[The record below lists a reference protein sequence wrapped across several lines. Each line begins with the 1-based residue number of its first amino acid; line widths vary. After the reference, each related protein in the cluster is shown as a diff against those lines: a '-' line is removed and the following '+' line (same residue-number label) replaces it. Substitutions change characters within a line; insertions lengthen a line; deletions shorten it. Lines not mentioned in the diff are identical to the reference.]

1 MTDDSGSR
9 SRRLRTPLD
18 PRRLERAQ
26 VIALLALLACAAGL
40 WLFAVLTEEVL
51 EGDTHAF
58 DEALLLALRSPGDAG
73 NPLGPAWLEY
83 TFRDLTALGG
93 YPVAV
98 LIAVV
103 AVGYLLLVRAWG
115 SALMVQLILAGG
127 LALNNLLKIG
137 LGRPRPTLVAHI
149 VEVQT
154 LSYPSGH
161 AMLSA
166 VLYLTLGVLLAEA
179 QKNPRAQFY
188 IMAVAIALTLIVGF
202 CRVYL
207 GVHWPTDVLAG
218 WSIGAA
224 FALAVWLAVRWGPR
238 LWPRR

>member
-1 MTDDSGSR
+1 MTDDSRSR
-9 SRRLRTPLD
+9 TRRLRILLD

-26 VIALLALLACAAGL
+26 AIALLALLACAAGL

-73 NPLGPAWLEY
+73 NPLGPAWPEY
-83 TFRDLTALGG
+83 TFRDLTTLGG
-93 YPVAV
+93 YPVAI
-98 LIAVV
+98 LV

-115 SALMVQLILAGG
+115 SALMVPLILGGG

-137 LGRPRPTLVAHI
+137 LGRPRPTLVAHV

-154 LSYPSGH
+154 LSYPRGH

-179 QKNPRAQFY
+179 QKNPRAQLY
-188 IMAVAIALTLIVGF
+188 ILAVAIALTLIVGLS
-202 CRVYL
+202 RVYL

>member
-1 MTDDSGSR
+1 MTDHSRSR
-9 SRRLRTPLD
+9 SRRLRTLLD

-26 VIALLALLACAAGL
+26 AIALLALLACAAGL

-115 SALMVQLILAGG
+115 SALMVPLILAGG
-127 LALNNLLKIG
+127 LALNNMLKIG
-137 LGRPRPTLVAHI
+137 LGRPRPTLVAAT
-149 VEVQT
+149 VSRVA
-154 LSYPSGH
+154 PSH
-161 AMLSA
+161 SPISSKPLPS
-166 VLYLTLGVLLAEA
+166 
-179 QKNPRAQFY
+179 
-188 IMAVAIALTLIVGF
+188 
-202 CRVYL
+202 
-207 GVHWPTDVLAG
+207 
-218 WSIGAA
+218 S
-224 FALAVWLAVRWGPR
+224 
-238 LWPRR
+238 PRRLRAGTRQSVKNSSHWW